1 VNSLSSASGSGDGDN
16 NSDLK
21 HKTYKPFSKTNFMD
35 VVKALQILG
44 LNRLEATVLA
54 YLLKKREA
62 YVIDI
67 EKGTGLRQPEVSL
80 GLRGLKAR
88 GAVELKDGMKVNRG
102 RPRKIAVLK
111 TVEPIL
117 KMVEARKD
125 EILEAYR
132 VASEALKE
140 LEEVD
145 SDDFTQD
152 SED

>member
-1 VNSLSSASGSGDGDN
+1 
-16 NSDLK
+16 
-21 HKTYKPFSKTNFMD
+21 MD
-35 VVKALQILG
+35 VVEAFRILG

-62 YVIDI
+62 YVMDI
-67 EKGTGLRQPEVSL
+67 ERETGLRQPEVSL
-80 GLRGLKAR
+80 GLRGLKAT
-88 GAVELKDGMKVNRG
+88 GVVELKDGEKGERG

-132 VASEALKE
+132 VASKALRKR
-140 LEEVD
+140 
-145 SDDFTQD
+145 
-152 SED
+152 